1 MRKRLLVVLLL
12 AAILPTF
19 TFAQSAAQPGFTP
32 NPSAKP
38 ADAYKATLD
47 RLQSI
52 TDIPL
57 AEWRSHLAD
66 LPHGEDVALDD
77 QQWTTSKVD
86 QEWKDGSRWLRRTIE
101 IPAAVN

>member
-1 MRKRLLVVLLL
+1 MRNRLLVVLLFTSL
-12 AAILPTF
+12 VTPIL
-19 TFAQSAAQPGFTP
+19 FAQSAAQPGFTP

-57 AEWRSHLAD
+57 NDWRSHDAD
-66 LPHGEDVALDD
+66 LPHGEDVTIDEA
-77 QQWTTSKVD
+77 QWKSTKLND
-86 QEWKDGSRWLRRTIE
+86 EWKSGGQWIRRTIE
-101 IPAAVN
+101 IPAEI